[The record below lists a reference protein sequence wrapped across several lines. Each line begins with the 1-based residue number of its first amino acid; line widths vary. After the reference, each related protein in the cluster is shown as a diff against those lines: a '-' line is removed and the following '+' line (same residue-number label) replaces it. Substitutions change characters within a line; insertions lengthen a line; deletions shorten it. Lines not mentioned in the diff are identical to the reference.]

1 MVASG
6 GEVERFSSSAI
17 LGLSEASVISI
28 VIGSLGGL
36 ADERL
41 IDNDSNA
48 WDNNSAP
55 MADCDAIVDGCKK
68 GIEFEVGYHLKREDK
83 LSYLRIDDFVL
94 RSLFPMVVF

>member
-6 GEVERFSSSAI
+6 GGVERFSSSTI

-41 IDNDSNA
+41 VDADSSA

-55 MADCDAIVDGCKK
+55 KAD
-68 GIEFEVGYHLKREDK
+68 
-83 LSYLRIDDFVL
+83 
-94 RSLFPMVVF
+94 

>member
-41 IDNDSNA
+41 VDVDSNA
-48 WDNNSAP
+48 WDSNSAP
-55 MADCDAIVDGCKK
+55 KAD
-68 GIEFEVGYHLKREDK
+68 
-83 LSYLRIDDFVL
+83 
-94 RSLFPMVVF
+94 